1 MTHTAVFF
9 HAHPD
14 DEALYTGGTMARLAG
29 EGHRVVLVTA
39 TLGEAGLTSAGPR
52 ETTSLRAVRQA
63 ELERAASALGCAR
76 LVVLGFGDSG
86 MTGSSDG
93 GFANCDPHDPAATL
107 AEVLRGEGA
116 DVLVTYDSNG
126 GYGHPDHVQ
135 VHRVGRIAADLAGT
149 SLKLY
154 ATVDRDLLRKALIIA
169 GLTKRTPEQFRS
181 QQVGHIYAGRAE
193 ITHRVDVRDYLSQK
207 RAALQAHYSQAVGG
221 RSQRTLSWLLSL
233 PDPLF
238 RIVLGREWFIEDG
251 RAPGRRKIGDPLH
264 SLR

>member
-1 MTHTAVFF
+1 MTFTAVFF

-39 TLGEAGLTSAGPR
+39 TLGEVGLTAARPSEATPLG
-52 ETTSLRAVRQA
+52 TVRQA

-76 LVVLGFGDSG
+76 LVVLGIPDSG
-86 MTGSSDG
+86 TTGSTEG
-93 GFANCDPHDPAATL
+93 GFANCDPRDPATRL
-107 AEVLRGEGA
+107 AVVLRDEGA

-135 VHRVGRIAADLAGT
+135 VHRVGRIAADLVGT
-149 SLKLY
+149 RVRLY
-154 ATVDRDLLRKALIIA
+154 ATLDRDLLRKALAVA
-169 GLTKRTPEQFRS
+169 GLAGKTPDQFRS
-181 QQVGHIYAGRAE
+181 HQVDRSYAGRAE
-193 ITHRVDVRDYLSQK
+193 ITHRVDVRDYLPQK
-207 RAALQAHYSQAVGG
+207 RAALQAHCSQAVGG

-233 PDPLF
+233 PGPLF
-238 RIVLGREWFIEDG
+238 RLVLGREWFIEEG
-251 RAPGRRKIGDPLH
+251 RAPGRRKLGDPLH

>member
-1 MTHTAVFF
+1 MTFTAVFF

-29 EGHRVVLVTA
+29 EGNRVVLVTA
-39 TLGEAGLTSAGPR
+39 TVGEEGLTSAGAS
-52 ETTSLRAVRQA
+52 EGTTLGAVRQA
-63 ELERAASALGCAR
+63 ELEQAASALGCAR

-93 GFANCDPHDPAATL
+93 GFANRDPHDPATTL
-107 AEVLRGEGA
+107 AAVLRGEGA

-149 SLKLY
+149 SLRLY
-154 ATVDRDLLRKALIIA
+154 ATLDRDLLRKGLAIA
-169 GLTKRTPEQFRS
+169 GLARKTPEQFRS
-181 QQVGHIYAGRAE
+181 QQVEHSYAARAE
-193 ITHRVDVRDYLSQK
+193 ITHRVDVRDYLPQK
-207 RAALQAHYSQAVGG
+207 RAALQAHCTQAVGG
-221 RSQRTLSWLLSL
+221 RSQRTLSWLVSL

-238 RIVLGREWFIEDG
+238 RLVLGREWFIEEG